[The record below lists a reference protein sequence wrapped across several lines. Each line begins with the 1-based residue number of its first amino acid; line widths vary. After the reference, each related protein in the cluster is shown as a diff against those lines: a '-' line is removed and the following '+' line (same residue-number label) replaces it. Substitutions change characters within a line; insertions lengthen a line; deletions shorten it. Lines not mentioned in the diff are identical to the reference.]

1 MTSGQPAGATQSILA
16 YLAAAH
22 HANAEA
28 EVSGAELR
36 HELGLDAATVRECA
50 AELARRGLVEWDPLL
65 SNIWLRITDLGLVEA
80 GKSPTS
86 GGMQ

>member
-1 MTSGQPAGATQSILA
+1 MTPNPDQPSPTQAILA

-36 HELGLDAATVRECA
+36 HELGLDAGAVREGV
-50 AELARRGLVEWDPLL
+50 AELARRSLVEWDPLL
-65 SNIWLRITDLGLVEA
+65 SNIWLRITDLGLMTA
-80 GKSPTS
+80 GEHRRE
-86 GGMQ
+86 